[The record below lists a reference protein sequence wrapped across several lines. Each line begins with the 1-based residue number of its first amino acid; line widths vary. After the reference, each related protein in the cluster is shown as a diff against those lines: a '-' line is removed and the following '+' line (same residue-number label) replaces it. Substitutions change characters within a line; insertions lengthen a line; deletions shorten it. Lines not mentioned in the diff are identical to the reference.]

1 MSETVVRHTARLRWQ
16 CRRGMRELDDLL
28 MAWMEA
34 RFEHAPEAQK
44 AAFEMLLE
52 LPDPELASYLL
63 RGEPAG
69 SADAN
74 DVIKQI
80 RDRTCT

>member
-1 MSETVVRHTARLRWQ
+1 MSEAVARQKARLRWQ

-28 MAWMEA
+28 MAWLES
-34 RFEHAPEAQK
+34 RFELAPEAQK
-44 AAFEMLLE
+44 GAFEMLLR
-52 LPDPELASYLL
+52 LPDPDLASYLL
-63 RGEPAG
+63 RGEPAD

-80 RDRTCT
+80 RDRTSA